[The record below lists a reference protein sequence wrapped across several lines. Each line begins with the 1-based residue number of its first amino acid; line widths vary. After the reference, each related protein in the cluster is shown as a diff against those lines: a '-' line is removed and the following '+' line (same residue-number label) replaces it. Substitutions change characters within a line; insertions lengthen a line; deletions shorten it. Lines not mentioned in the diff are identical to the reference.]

1 MAKVY
6 VGLSGG
12 VDSAVTAHL
21 LLREGHSVVGAFI
34 KGWEPDFLPCTG
46 TADRLS
52 AMRVAAHLG
61 IPFETVDLEDEYKR
75 DVVDYFVREYRD
87 GRTPNPDVA
96 CNRFIKFGSFWQYAK
111 KNGAEFIATGHYA
124 DIKVEGDVLSL
135 HRSRDHEKDQ
145 SYFLWTLSRE
155 DLAHIR
161 MPLGRYRK
169 SEVRALA
176 RSIQLPN
183 ADRKDSQGLCF
194 LGHVDMHDFLIRTVG
209 RASGRVVSPTGETL
223 GEHDGVHLYT
233 LGQRVPVI
241 KGERYYVIEKRN
253 DKNELVAASTIDSAP
268 KTKYRLSGLHFV
280 SGVPTLQGIEAQYR
294 YHGPMV
300 GASIE
305 NDTITFAEPVLA
317 AQGQSVV
324 LYAARDSEML
334 GGGIIEQWLK

>member
-12 VDSAVTAHL
+12 VDSAVAAHL
-21 LLREGHSVVGAFI
+21 LLRQGHDVVGAFI

-61 IPFETVDLEDEYKR
+61 IPFVTVDLEAEYKR
-75 DVVDYFVREYRD
+75 NVVDYFVREYRE

-111 KNGAEFIATGHYA
+111 NNGADFIATGHYA
-124 DIKVEGDVLSL
+124 DIQTEGGKFSL

-145 SYFLWTLSRE
+145 SYFLWTLSHE

-169 SEVRALA
+169 TEVRALA

-194 LGHVDMHDFLIRTVG
+194 LGHVNMHDFLIRMVG
-209 RASGRVVSPTGETL
+209 RMSGRIVSPTGEML
-223 GEHDGVHLYT
+223 GMHDGVHLYT
-233 LGQRVPVI
+233 LGQRVPVM
-241 KGERYYVIEKRN
+241 KGERYYVIEKRS
-253 DKNELVAASTIDSAP
+253 DTNELVAGPSIDNAP
-268 KTKYRLSGLHFV
+268 KTKYRLSELHFV
-280 SGVPTLQGIEAQYR
+280 NGVPTLQGIEAQYR
-294 YHGPMV
+294 YHGPL
-300 GASIE
+300 GKASIE
-305 NDTITFAEPVLA
+305 NDSITFAEPVLV

-324 LYAARDSEML
+324 LYETGGSEML

>member
-12 VDSAVTAHL
+12 VDSAVAAHL
-21 LLREGHSVVGAFI
+21 LLREGHTVIGAFI

-61 IPFETVDLEDEYKR
+61 IPFETVDLEAEYKR
-75 DVVDYFVREYRD
+75 DVVDYFVHEYKE

-111 KNGAEFIATGHYA
+111 KNGADFIATGHYA
-124 DIKVEGDVLSL
+124 DIHGNEDMFTL
-135 HRSRDHEKDQ
+135 HRSRDQEKDQ
-145 SYFLWTLSRE
+145 SYFLWTLSYE

-161 MPLGRYRK
+161 MPLGKYRK

-176 RSIQLPN
+176 RRIKLPN
-183 ADRKDSQGLCF
+183 ADRRDSQGLCF
-194 LGHVDMHDFLIRTVG
+194 LGHVNMHDFLIRTIG
-209 RASGRVVSPTGETL
+209 RKSGQVMSPTGEVL

-233 LGQRVPVI
+233 LGQRVPVMR
-241 KGERYYVIEKRN
+241 GERYYVVEKRSE
-253 DKNELVAASTIDSAP
+253 KNELVAAPTIDTAP
-268 KTKYRLSGLHFV
+268 KTQYRLSGLHYV
-280 SGVPTLQGIEAQYR
+280 SGAPTTQSLEAQYR
-294 YHGPMV
+294 YHGPTV
-300 GASIE
+300 EATIE
-305 NDTITFAEPVLA
+305 KDVITFKEPILA

-324 LYAARDSEML
+324 LYALKGTEML